1 MSTVTSNRERQELH
15 RSIWK
20 IADNLRGS
28 VEGWDFKSY
37 VLGFLF
43 YRFISEDICQYVA
56 QLEAES
62 GHENFHYEDLP
73 DEQADM
79 AREAIVSAKG
89 YFILPSQLFCNVR
102 KNAKNDPD
110 LNIKLRNI
118 FNAIEE
124 SSVGHSN
131 AGDMKGLFE
140 DVDLSSSKLGGSV
153 SRINQILVELF
164 DGIGNMNLGDYS
176 NSNIDIIGD
185 AYEYLIGMYASNA
198 GKSGGEFYTPQE
210 VSELLAKI
218 AVYGKTRV
226 NKVYDPTCGSGS
238 LLLKFKKVLCDSKE
252 NSTVSKYCGQEKVMT
267 TYNLCRIN
275 MFLHRI
281 GYEKFSIK
289 HGDTL
294 LEPQHLDE
302 QPFDA
307 IVSNPPYSCK
317 WPSSQD
323 PTLIND
329 ERFSPAGVLAPQSK
343 ADLAFVMH
351 ILHHLSAK
359 GTAAIVSFPGVMYR
373 GGAEQ
378 KIRKYLVD
386 NNFVDCIIQLPE
398 NLFFGTSISTC
409 IMVLKKCKNDA
420 NVLFIDAS
428 QQFVKE
434 TNNNKLSD
442 ENIETILSAFGK
454 REVSEYFSKLVS
466 NEEIAAQGY
475 NLSVSTYVEKED
487 AKEEIDIEKLN
498 EEIKEIV
505 AREDALRKEIDKI
518 IGEIEVQS

>member
-1 MSTVTSNRERQELH
+1 MSITTSTRERQELH
-15 RSIWK
+15 KSIWK
-20 IADNLRGS
+20 IADSLRGS
-28 VEGWDFKSY
+28 VEGWDFKAY

-43 YRFISEDICQYVA
+43 YRFISEDICKYV
-56 QLEAES
+56 EDIES
-62 GHENFHYEDLP
+62 QNGHPDFRYADLS
-73 DEQADM
+73 DEVAIGAKDM
-79 AREAIVSAKG
+79 IINAKG
-89 YFILPSQLFCNVR
+89 YYIAPSQLFCNIR
-102 KNAKNDPD
+102 KSAKNNPD
-110 LNIKLRNI
+110 LNVQLRSI
-118 FNAIEE
+118 FSAIEE

-131 AGDMKGLFE
+131 EGDMKGLFD

-153 SRINQILVELF
+153 ARVNQNLVNIF
-164 DGIGNMNLGDYS
+164 DGIGNMDLGDCS
-176 NSNIDIIGD
+176 DASIDAIGD

-210 VSELLAKI
+210 VSELLARI
-218 AVYGKTRV
+218 AVYGKKKV

-238 LLLKFKKVLCDSKE
+238 LLLKFKKVLGDSKE
-252 NSTVSKYCGQEKVMT
+252 NPVVTKYCGQEINPT

-275 MFLHRI
+275 MFLHRV

-302 QPFDA
+302 LPFDA
-307 IVSNPPYSCK
+307 IVSNPPYSVS
-317 WPSSQD
+317 WSGDNS

-329 ERFSPAGVLAPQSK
+329 PRFAPAGVLAPKSK

-351 ILHHLSAK
+351 ILSHLSEK

-386 NNFVDCIIQLPE
+386 NNFVDCVIQLPE

-409 IMVLKKCKNDA
+409 ILVLKKSKTDTS
-420 NVLFIDAS
+420 VLFIDAS
-428 QQFVKE
+428 KEFVKE
-434 TNNNKLSD
+434 TNNNRLTP
-442 ENIETILSAFGK
+442 ENIDSILNAFAERK
-454 REVSEYFSKLVS
+454 DVDYVAKLVS
-466 NEEIAAQGY
+466 NEDIATEGY

-487 AKEEIDIEKLN
+487 TREKIDIDQLN
-498 EEIKEIV
+498 AEIKAIV
-505 AREDALRKEIDKI
+505 SREEKLRKEIDKI
-518 IGEIEVQS
+518 VEEIG